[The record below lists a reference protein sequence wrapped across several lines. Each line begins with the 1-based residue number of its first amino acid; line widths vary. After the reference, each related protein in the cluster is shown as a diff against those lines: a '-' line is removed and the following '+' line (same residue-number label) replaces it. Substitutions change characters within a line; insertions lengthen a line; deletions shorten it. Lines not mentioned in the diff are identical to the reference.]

1 MLPISMVYYMY
12 EELKEGMILNS
23 NESKNMNEKLSDM
36 TPKQEAF
43 CKREKIRKKKDTNIY
58 L

>member
-36 TPKQEAF
+36 TPKQEV
-43 CKREKIRKKKDTNIY
+43 

>member
-1 MLPISMVYYMY
+1 MLPISMVYNMY

-36 TPKQEAF
+36 TSKQEV
-43 CKREKIRKKKDTNIY
+43 